1 MMIFDLGILF
11 ALGSAA
17 VWGTANFAGGIA
29 SRRIDN
35 FHVVALSA
43 ISGIAM
49 LAGCSVLWREPF
61 MPAGAFVWSALAGVS
76 GGLGIAGLY
85 RGLSIGNAALVAPTA
100 SVVGAIVPVAVSIGL
115 EGWPAQTQLA
125 GFACAF
131 AGIWLVAKSAPATAE
146 SWRGFRIA
154 LPAGVGI
161 GGFLALVA
169 QVPPNFIF
177 GPLIVSRL
185 VSMSLA
191 ITIVL
196 SRSGGLP
203 SALANPIALGT
214 GVLDAGG
221 TVLYVLARQHARLD
235 VAAVLASLYPV
246 STVVLAA
253 VVMKERVSFAQAIGI
268 VLCLTAVALIAG

>member
-1 MMIFDLGILF
+1 MLSGILV

-17 VWGTANFAGGIA
+17 LWGAGDFTGGIA
-29 SRRIDN
+29 SRRIDH

-43 ISGIAM
+43 LSGIAM
-49 LAGCSVLWREPF
+49 LAACSVVWREPF
-61 MPAGAFVWSALAGVS
+61 MPVESLVWSALAGAS

-85 RGLSIGNAALVAPTA
+85 RGLALGNAALVTPTA
-100 SVVGAIVPVAVSIGL
+100 AVVGAIVPVAVTIAL
-115 EGWPAQTQLA
+115 QGWPTATQLSA
-125 GFACAF
+125 FACALV
-131 AGIWLVAKSAPATAE
+131 GIWLVAKSAPATAE

-154 LPAGVGI
+154 LAAGVGI

-169 QVPPNFIF
+169 QVPPTFVF

-185 VSMSLA
+185 VSMTMA
-191 ITIVL
+191 IGIVL
-196 SRSGGLP
+196 SRSRGLP
-203 SALANPIALGT
+203 SVLTNPIALGT

-221 TVLYVLARQHARLD
+221 TVLYVLARQYTRLD

-253 VVMKERVSFAQAIGI
+253 VVLKERVSVAQAIGI
-268 VLCLTAVALIAG
+268 LLCLTAVALIAS